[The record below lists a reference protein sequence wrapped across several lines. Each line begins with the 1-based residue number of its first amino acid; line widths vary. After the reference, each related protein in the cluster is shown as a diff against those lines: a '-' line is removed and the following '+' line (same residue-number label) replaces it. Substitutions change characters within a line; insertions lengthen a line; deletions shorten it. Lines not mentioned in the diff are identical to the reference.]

1 MDIVFSNGIMSE
13 NDEKL
18 VLVSLLGIIAA
29 LKDNSLTIDEAEKF
43 LFSPHM
49 VNKLQIGKC
58 NKKIINIIEKG
69 CELEDIAS
77 LIPDKL
83 LKSIDELEQ
92 ETLEILKE
100 YPRYNKTFWIDR

>member
-43 LFSPHM
+43 FFSSY
-49 VNKLQIGKC
+49 G
-58 NKKIINIIEKG
+58 
-69 CELEDIAS
+69 
-77 LIPDKL
+77 
-83 LKSIDELEQ
+83 
-92 ETLEILKE
+92 
-100 YPRYNKTFWIDR
+100 

>member
-69 CELEDIAS
+69 CELE
-77 LIPDKL
+77 
-83 LKSIDELEQ
+83 Q